1 MNILIV
7 FIGGGIGATLRYA
20 TINFIKYLS
29 TKTSLISFY
38 DSVII
43 VNLIGSIL
51 FAVILSIHS
60 KFNIENDNIKLFF
73 FTGIIASYTTF
84 STFVFESFE
93 IYFEKGLLQSLYY
106 FSSSILISFISFYI
120 IYKMYVQN

>member
-38 DSVII
+38 HSVII